1 MRPSRPCEIEV
12 IPYLASDEKPN
23 SLGYKTIYE
32 QDPYLEYE
40 DRQEGPSCDK
50 IIILVGN
57 VERIVKPIEI
67 TEERKDDP
75 ELPKGMEVVI
85 GGVRGKTTITR
96 TYEFNPETG
105 ELTNPK
111 EETEIT
117 RLMIPRL
124 ILVGTKEEK
133 SHL

>member
-1 MRPSRPCEIEV
+1 M
-12 IPYLASDEKPN
+12 
-23 SLGYKTIYE
+23 GYKTIYE
-32 QDPYLEYE
+32 PDPYLEYE

-57 VERIVKPIEI
+57 VKKIVKPIEI

-75 ELPKGMEVVI
+75 ELPKGIELVRK
-85 GGVRGKTTITR
+85 GVEGEITITR
-96 TYEFNPETG
+96 TYEVNPETG